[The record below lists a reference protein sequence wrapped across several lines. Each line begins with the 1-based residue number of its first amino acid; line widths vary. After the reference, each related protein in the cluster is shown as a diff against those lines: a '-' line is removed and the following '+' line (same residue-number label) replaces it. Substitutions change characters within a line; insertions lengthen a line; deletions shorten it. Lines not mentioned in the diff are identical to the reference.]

1 VTHPDA
7 GGAGGRSPSEQP
19 GAPAGTTTH
28 VFGRGAGLPR
38 VVRGRGC
45 ELWDA
50 DGRRYLDAAGGAVV
64 VGVGHGVEAVAE
76 AIRAQAAEVAY
87 AHGTTFTS
95 DALEAYAA
103 ELAAVVPVDDARVY
117 PVSGGSEAIE
127 TALKMARAYHLA
139 RGEDRH
145 VVVGRRGA
153 YHGNTIA
160 ALDVGGREPL
170 RAPYLPWLGRA
181 RHTLAAYEYRCPF
194 PDTHPRGCGARYAD
208 ALEDLIVEAGAGSV
222 AAFVAEPVAGA
233 ALGAAVPPDDYW
245 PAVVEV
251 CRRHGVLVVADE
263 VMTGFGRTGRWFG
276 CDHWGVRPDLLVLA
290 KGAASGYW
298 PLGLAVASG
307 QVQQT
312 ISERGFTHGFTYSHH
327 VVGAAA
333 GRAVLGILRE
343 RELVAAAESQGKRLR
358 AGLQARLDGH
368 PAVGDVRGLGLLV
381 GVELVADRVRRTPLP
396 RGQRVTERVV
406 AAARDRGLLVYSSTG
421 HAGGDGDL
429 LLLGPPLVITDAEV
443 DETIETLGEAI
454 EAVLPS

>member
-1 VTHPDA
+1 
-7 GGAGGRSPSEQP
+7 
-19 GAPAGTTTH
+19 
-28 VFGRGAGLPR
+28 

-64 VGVGHGVEAVAE
+64 VGVGHGVESVAD

-95 DALEAYAA
+95 EALEAYAE

-127 TALKMARAYHLA
+127 TALKMARAHHLA
-139 RGEDRH
+139 MGQDRH
-145 VVVGRRGA
+145 VVVGRWGA

-160 ALDVGGREPL
+160 ALDLGGREPL

-194 PDTHPRGCGARYAD
+194 PDTHPRGCGARYAA
-208 ALEDLIVEAGAGSV
+208 ALERTIVEAGADEV
-222 AAFVAEPVAGA
+222 AAFVAEPIAGA

-276 CDHWGVRPDLLVLA
+276 SDHWGVRPDILVAA

-307 QVQQT
+307 RVHET
-312 ISERGFTHGFTYSHH
+312 ISTHGFTHGFTYSHH
-327 VVGAAA
+327 LVGAAA
-333 GRAVLGILRE
+333 GAAVLRILRE
-343 RELVAAAESQGKRLR
+343 RDLVAAAETQGKRLR
-358 AGLQARLDGH
+358 KGLQARLDGH
-368 PAVGDVRGLGLLV
+368 PAVGEVRGLGLLV
-381 GVELVADRVRRTPLP
+381 GVELVADRSRRTPFA

-421 HAGGDGDL
+421 HTAGGGGDL

-443 DETIETLGEAI
+443 DETTETLGAAI
-454 EAVLPS
+454 EAVLPP

>member
-1 VTHPDA
+1 
-7 GGAGGRSPSEQP
+7 
-19 GAPAGTTTH
+19 
-28 VFGRGAGLPR
+28 VFGRGAELPR
-38 VVRGRGC
+38 ISRGRGC

-64 VGVGHGVEAVAE
+64 VGIGHGVEAVAE

-87 AHGTTFTS
+87 AHGSMFTS
-95 DALEAYAA
+95 DALETYAD

-145 VVVGRRGA
+145 VVIGRWGS
-153 YHGNTIA
+153 YHGNTLA
-160 ALDVGGREPL
+160 ALDVGGRGPL

-181 RHTLAAYEYRCPF
+181 EHTLAAYEYRCPF
-194 PDTHPRGCGARYAD
+194 TDTHPNGCGRRYAE
-208 ALEDLIVEAGAGSV
+208 ALERLIVEAGPERV

-233 ALGAAVPPDDYW
+233 ALAAAVPPDDYW

-251 CRRHGVLVVADE
+251 CRRNGVLLVADE
-263 VMTGFGRTGRWFG
+263 VMTGFGRTGRWFA
-276 CDHWGVRPDLLVLA
+276 CDHWEVRPDILVAA

-307 QVQQT
+307 PVCGT
-312 ISERGFTHGFTYSHH
+312 IAARGFTHGFTYSHH
-327 VVGAAA
+327 LVGAGGGG
-333 GRAVLGILRE
+333 GRGGGPWRPPPPPPPPPDPPPPP
-343 RELVAAAESQGKRLR
+343 AETRGKRLKT
-358 AGLQARLDGH
+358 GLQARLDGH
-368 PAVGDVRGLGLLV
+368 PAVGDVRGLGLLI
-381 GVELVADRVRRTPLP
+381 GVELVADRAGRTPFA
-396 RGQRVTERVV
+396 RSERVTERVL
-406 AAARDRGLLVYSSTG
+406 AAARQRGLLVYSSTG

-443 DETIETLGEAI
+443 DEVVGTLGEAI
-454 EAVLPS
+454 DAVLPGR